1 MKEPMSLKD
10 VGRYYKDGK
19 VKETEGG
26 FWLKS
31 DGLIFV
37 VPKEVYLMQNGDILD
52 PMYKYAD
59 LDGKLA
65 EWLAE
70 YAQGAEIHYRLG
82 WFERV
87 GDKAYFCL
95 PDNLEAGETVRD
107 IWIEMVWSEYE
118 SGPMDRLTPYS
129 EAVRMEAYGAKS
141 FTEEEDPYGVWRR
154 RTLVVP
160 IESEALE
167 SIKTRRLKQWERR
180 IKKADEQLRLFQE
193 QKESYERRFRELA
206 HELETDKRSI
216 CFMDE
221 EMIVKQKISPLES
234 LILRCRYDQVGEQML
249 LRKFPFLNL

>member
-87 GDKAYFCL
+87 GDKAISVCQI
-95 PDNLEAGETVRD
+95 
-107 IWIEMVWSEYE
+107 IWKQGRPCGT
-118 SGPMDRLTPYS
+118 SGLRW
-129 EAVRMEAYGAKS
+129 
-141 FTEEEDPYGVWRR
+141 YGVNMNPGRW
-154 RTLVVP
+154 TV
-160 IESEALE
+160 
-167 SIKTRRLKQWERR
+167 
-180 IKKADEQLRLFQE
+180 
-193 QKESYERRFRELA
+193 
-206 HELETDKRSI
+206 
-216 CFMDE
+216 
-221 EMIVKQKISPLES
+221 
-234 LILRCRYDQVGEQML
+234 
-249 LRKFPFLNL
+249 